1 MFISKFSVEN
11 WEGNRNNELLQEVK
25 EWSEIET
32 AIRALDGHRQTL
44 VTLETE
50 GEAHMSIGG
59 GNGRYFVYLT
69 FDNDNFNYLVNLSSS
84 DKTEALVIGG
94 QSGIYP
100 AKSCVD
106 LATTIK
112 AAKVFAELGTMEKS
126 VSWKCDRIPEPV

>member
-1 MFISKFSVEN
+1 MFISKYSVEN
-11 WEGNRNNELLQEVK
+11 WESDRNNGLLKEVK

-32 AIRALDGHRQTL
+32 AIRELDGHYRTL

-50 GEAHMSIGG
+50 NESHMSIGG
-59 GNGRYFVYLT
+59 GNGKYFVYLT

-84 DKTEALVIGG
+84 DKTENLVIGG

-106 LATTIK
+106 LTTTLK
-112 AAKVFAELGTMEKS
+112 AAKVFAELGTMERS
-126 VSWKCDRIPEPV
+126 VSWEREGIPEPV

>member
-1 MFISKFSVEN
+1 MFISKYSVEN
-11 WEGNRNNELLQEVK
+11 WESDRNNGLLKEVK

-32 AIRALDGHRQTL
+32 AIRELDGHHRTL

-50 GEAHMSIGG
+50 SESHMSIGG
-59 GNGRYFVYLT
+59 GNGKYFVYLT

-84 DKTEALVIGG
+84 DKTENLVIGG

-106 LATTIK
+106 LTTTLK
-112 AAKVFAELGTMEKS
+112 AAKVFAELGTMERS
-126 VSWKCDRIPEPV
+126 VSWEREGIPEPV

>member
-25 EWSEIET
+25 GWGEIET
-32 AIRALDGHRQTL
+32 AIRALDGHRRTL

-84 DKTEALVIGG
+84 DKTEILVIGG
-94 QSGIYP
+94 QSGIYL

-126 VSWKCDRIPEPV
+126 VSWECDRVPEPV

>member
-25 EWSEIET
+25 EWDEIEA
-32 AIRALDGHRQTL
+32 AIRVLDGHRQTL

-69 FDNDNFNYLVNLSSS
+69 FDNDNFNYLVNLSGS
-84 DKTEALVIGG
+84 DKTETLVIGG
-94 QSGIYP
+94 QEGIYP

-106 LATTIK
+106 LATTVN
-112 AAKVFAELGTMEKS
+112 AAKVFAELGTMERS
-126 VSWKCDRIPEPV
+126 VSWERDRIPEPV

>member
-25 EWSEIET
+25 EWSEIES
-32 AIRALDGHRQTL
+32 AIRSLDGHRQTL

-69 FDNDNFNYLVNLSSS
+69 FDNDNFNYLVNYVILYLFVRCL
-84 DKTEALVIGG
+84 LVI
-94 QSGIYP
+94 
-100 AKSCVD
+100 
-106 LATTIK
+106 TTI
-112 AAKVFAELGTMEKS
+112 
-126 VSWKCDRIPEPV
+126 